1 MRRIGHH
8 RANFIQ
14 TIHID
19 SARIVI
25 VAAQQV
31 CVGSQWIGIVRI
43 GSVRIRPIRIRSV
56 RVRSVRVRKAAAHV
70 THWSSAVA
78 HVDNGMVNMVSVT
91 NHRQIGQSRTRCEI
105 TRRIR
110 ANVRQNVVARIIG
123 NNTNVGQIVPRQIV
137 VREKKLVHVI
147 QVRSQHVVEPHE
159 VVAFLGQEIVV
170 VGEMVH
176 ESRTRLSVLRHVFYT
191 IMV

>member
-8 RANFIQ
+8 RANFIH
-14 TIHID
+14 TIHIN
-19 SARIVI
+19 SARIVV

-31 CVGSQWIGIVRI
+31 WVGSQWIGIVRI
-43 GSVRIRPIRIRSV
+43 GTIWIGTIRIRPIRIRPIRIRSV
-56 RVRSVRVRKAAAHV
+56 RARKAAAHV
-70 THWSSAVA
+70 THWSSGVA

-91 NHRQIGQSRTRCEI
+91 NHREIGQSRTRCKI

-110 ANVRQNVVARIIG
+110 ANVRQNIVACIIG
-123 NNTNVGQIVPRQIV
+123 NNANVGQIVPRQIV

-147 QVRSQHVVEPHE
+147 QVRGQQIIEPHQI
-159 VVAFLGQEIVV
+159 VAFLGQEIVV

-176 ESRTRLSVLRHVFYT
+176 ESRTRLFE
-191 IMV
+191 